1 MITEKLLATIDMNF
15 NRADEYVLQISTM
28 QLSAALFNNIEQ
40 VKTIDGFIYR
50 FAKIQDIM
58 GDKLFPLYLQTVE
71 EYKPSMPLIDMLNKL
86 EKLTI
91 IDAADDWKYFR
102 KLRNVVTHEYPDN
115 EDELLAGIKEALVVY
130 SKIKTMYEKIKITL
144 HCQNT

>member
-91 IDAADDWKYFR
+91 IDAADDRKYFR

-130 SKIKTMYEKIKITL
+130 SKIKTMYEKM
-144 HCQNT
+144 

>member
-1 MITEKLLATIDMNF
+1 VITEKLLATIDMNF

>member
-71 EYKPSMPLIDMLNKL
+71 EYRPSMPLIDMLNKL

-130 SKIKTMYEKIKITL
+130 SKIKAIYEKIKITL